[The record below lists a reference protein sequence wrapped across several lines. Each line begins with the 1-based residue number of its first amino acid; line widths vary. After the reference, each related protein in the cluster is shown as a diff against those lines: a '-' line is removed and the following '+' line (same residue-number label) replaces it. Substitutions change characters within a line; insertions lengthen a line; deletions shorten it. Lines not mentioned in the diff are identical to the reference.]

1 MKLRYTPEAL
11 FDLAEIKQY
20 IKEELDSPMAAGKI
34 VGGITASCSLL
45 KKQPRLGMELSKL
58 IDRETGYRFL
68 ISGNYI
74 VFYRIESN
82 SISVYRIVDART
94 DYIRNIGFRDT
105 NK

>member
-20 IKEELDSPMAAGKI
+20 IKEDLGSPIAAGKVI
-34 VGGITASCSLL
+34 STITVSCGLL
-45 KKQPRLGMELSKL
+45 KDQPRLGMELSKL
-58 IDRETGYRFL
+58 IDRDTDYRYL

-82 SISVYRIVDART
+82 TISIYRIIDART
-94 DYIRNIGFRDT
+94 DYIRNIDFKGI
-105 NK
+105 